1 MASLGFTCRRFLHST
16 SSSSTPIKHKIDNA
30 VTQFEKII
38 GLAEVKQ
45 AQNDVMLGEQQ
56 FSEAQLL
63 RREKQLGLKKIQ
75 GRLKDIHSELDRTPR
90 GDDRYLH
97 LLTEEHAAIKQEQ
110 ALLAE
115 FESIESAE
123 REAFHFLSN
132 KVRWSHEK
140 EREYAERTKYWSISA
155 SLMGAL
161 LGVIGTSIG
170 NELRMRRI
178 KEMIP
183 SSQEVRP
190 LLEKI
195 TELVHQEQQQVT
207 HFVSEMKDALRL
219 DSPKLAELQ
228 IKKPAGK
235 EDEVVNT
242 IQKQL
247 GDLTTQMK
255 ELKRLV
261 ALEQALAA
269 DPNAVVYVGDEM
281 EDLLRQTEKS
291 LESKIKLQ
299 ILMSTVIIYCT
310 LGIAAPLIYFWL
322 NNQ

>member
-1 MASLGFTCRRFLHST
+1 L
-16 SSSSTPIKHKIDNA
+16 DNA
-30 VTQFEKII
+30 ITQFEKII

-45 AQNDVMLGEQQ
+45 AQNDVVLSEQQ

-63 RREKQLGLKKIQ
+63 RRDKQLGLKKIQ
-75 GRLKDIHSELDRTPR
+75 SRLNDIHSELDRTPR

-97 LLTEEHAAIKQEQ
+97 LLTEEHAAIKQEK

-115 FESIESAE
+115 FEAIESAE
-123 REAFHFLSN
+123 REAFHILSN

-183 SSQEVRP
+183 TSREVRP

-195 TELVHQEQQQVT
+195 TELVHQEQRQVT
-207 HFVSEMKDALRL
+207 QFVSEIKDVLRL
-219 DSPKLAELQ
+219 DSPKLAEIQ
-228 IKKPAGK
+228 IKRPSGK
-235 EDEVVNT
+235 EEEVVDT

-299 ILMSTVIIYCT
+299 ILMSTVLIYCT